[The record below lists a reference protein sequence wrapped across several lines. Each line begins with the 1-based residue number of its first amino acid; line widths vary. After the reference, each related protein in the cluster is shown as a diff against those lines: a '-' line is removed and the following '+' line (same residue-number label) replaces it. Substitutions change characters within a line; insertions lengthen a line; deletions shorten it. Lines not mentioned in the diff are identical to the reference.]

1 MDLSQT
7 PLSVELE
14 SLEQVDV
21 LDPLFKIGSEIDR
34 PVDVLPGER
43 VVSHEAGDVVVRQP
57 GLDPETPGSENTLQ
71 AVSGIVLRSDSKKI
85 HFVKKEEKTAKMAT
99 NLNILGNYL
108 GARVTPNQFGHR
120 LALRST

>member
-71 AVSGIVLRSDSKKI
+71 AVSGIVLRSDSKKY
-85 HFVKKEEKTAKMAT
+85 
-99 NLNILGNYL
+99 ILQNRK
-108 GARVTPNQFGHR
+108 ARPQKWQQI
-120 LALRST
+120 

>member
-1 MDLSQT
+1 MDLSQA

-71 AVSGIVLRSDSKKI
+71 AVSGIVLRSDSKKY
-85 HFVKKEEKTAKMAT
+85 
-99 NLNILGNYL
+99 ILQNRK
-108 GARVTPNQFGHR
+108 ARPQKYRQIIIFLPIVWEPE
-120 LALRST
+120 